1 VATGPF
7 QKPLI
12 PALAAELPPDIVQ
25 VHSSRYRNPDQ
36 PPAGGVLV
44 VGSGGSGAQIAEE
57 LLEAGRRVHLA
68 VNRYQRVP
76 RRYRDRDAFWWLL
89 AMGVMDRT
97 KADWPDGR
105 MPPAVL
111 VTGVRGGHDLDLW
124 AAASRG
130 CCAPRRLHGIAG
142 KIAMFSNDAETIIAA
157 ADATYRDFIAI
168 ADAYA
173 VRNGLELP
181 PPEVE
186 RNPTERLP
194 TIPQVDLTAEAITSV
209 VWCTGYRLDF
219 GWIDAPFLDSQG
231 AVAQDRGVT
240 RSPGL
245 YVLGLHW
252 MHTFKSAVSSASAT
266 THATSPFTFSG
277 SWPDPAE
284 TFSYPRHRGRPSYL
298 MFSISGRIPTFCR
311 RC

>member
-1 VATGPF
+1 
-7 QKPLI
+7 
-12 PALAAELPPDIVQ
+12 
-25 VHSSRYRNPDQ
+25 
-36 PPAGGVLV
+36 
-44 VGSGGSGAQIAEE
+44 
-57 LLEAGRRVHLA
+57 
-68 VNRYQRVP
+68 
-76 RRYRDRDAFWWLL
+76 
-89 AMGVMDRT
+89 MGVMDRT

-105 MPPAVL
+105 MPPTVL

-124 AAASRG
+124 
-130 CCAPRRLHGIAG
+130 RLRVEGAVLLGRLLGIAG

-252 MHTFKSAVSSASAT
+252 MHTFKSAVFFGVGDDA
-266 THATSPFTFSG
+266 
-277 SWPDPAE
+277 
-284 TFSYPRHRGRPSYL
+284 RHIAIHIQRQL
-298 MFSISGRIPTFCR
+298 A
-311 RC
+311 